1 MISIDLTSS
10 ELEKITKALQSDIKN
25 NPVATSL
32 VDSRLAIIE
41 KIAIKLE
48 NPGRHPFEEP
58 RVMPWM
64 QKTL

>member
-1 MISIDLTSS
+1 MISIDLTST
-10 ELEKITKALQSDIKN
+10 ELETITKALQSDIKS
-25 NPVATSL
+25 NPIATSL

-48 NPGRHPFEEP
+48 NPSKHPFEEP